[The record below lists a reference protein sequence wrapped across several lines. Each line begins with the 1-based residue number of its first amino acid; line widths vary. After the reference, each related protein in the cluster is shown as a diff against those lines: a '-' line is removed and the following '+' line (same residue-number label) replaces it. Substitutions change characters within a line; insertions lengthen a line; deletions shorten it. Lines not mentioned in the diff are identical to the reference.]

1 MHSRQHRFDEAIR
14 EIFSLVE
21 TQVRKQPPRFT
32 TTRSPG
38 RFMLTLHI
46 IAQFEYLGEIR
57 KFVGDIAHAGG
68 FSSRDIYNIQLAA
81 DEAASNIIEH
91 AYEGVKNGV
100 LEISC
105 GVKDRAITIIMVDN
119 GKPFDPST
127 IPPPDL
133 KADLSERKI
142 GGLGMFLMRK
152 LMDEVHYESRRD
164 KSNVLTMIKRRE

>member
-1 MHSRQHRFDEAIR
+1 MQSIQFLA
-14 EIFSLVE
+14 
-21 TQVRKQPPRFT
+21 K
-32 TTRSPG
+32 
-38 RFMLTLHI
+38 
-46 IAQFEYLGEIR
+46 FEYLDEIREFVGEIAR
-57 KFVGDIAHAGG
+57 AGG
-68 FSSRDIYNIQLAA
+68 FGSKDVYNILLAV

-105 GVKDRAITIIMVDN
+105 SVKDGAMTIIMVDY
-119 GKPFDPST
+119 GESFDPSA

-133 KADLSERKI
+133 KAELSERKI
-142 GGLGMFLMRK
+142 GGLGIFLMRK